1 LIAGYGANNFSWD
14 SYLSFTNTKAAPPEL
29 FSAPARANTGAA
41 LHGWKVNNIGAVFR
55 ILHNFTLCP
64 NLIFYCPNR
73 VCKIAPYLFL
83 TSGLASI
90 KVFTVSV
97 DSTG

>member
-41 LHGWKVNNIGAVFR
+41 LHGWKVDNIAAAFR
-55 ILHNFTLCP
+55 IFHIFTL
-64 NLIFYCPNR
+64 
-73 VCKIAPYLFL
+73 YLSLGKFL
-83 TSGLASI
+83 LLYLVYKSGTFLVSCLSSKI
-90 KVFTVSV
+90 KVNV
-97 DSTG
+97 